1 MSENVIKFQ
10 KRKTVKPPRQ
20 TPPWLRKLMII
31 GGVIVAVG
39 VIYAYFSLI
48 LPG

>member
-10 KRKTVKPPRQ
+10 KRKTIKPPRQ
-20 TPPWLRKLMII
+20 KPPWLRKLMII